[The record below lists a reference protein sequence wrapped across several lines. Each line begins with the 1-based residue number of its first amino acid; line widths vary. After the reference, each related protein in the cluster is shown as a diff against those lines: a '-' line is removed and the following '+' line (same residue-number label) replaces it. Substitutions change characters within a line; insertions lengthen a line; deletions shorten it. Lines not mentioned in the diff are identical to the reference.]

1 MNRGFQLKIFTSYNN
16 FIKSIQLMKKQLF
29 KKLFSR
35 NKDNNIHPED
45 NNQTIEDLKIG
56 ILQNIGK
63 CVVHFQIVEMQLY
76 NILKQSTKADLSTDN
91 ELLKVLEKDTMGRL
105 KNLLKDN
112 VVLPTEFETK
122 LSLFVDKR
130 NEIIHGLIKS
140 DDFSLDDPIML
151 ASTFYRIYNIR
162 QEARELSIF
171 FSDVNF
177 EVFKGKIDISQHKK
191 LTTIITEMYSKNN

>member
-1 MNRGFQLKIFTSYNN
+1 
-16 FIKSIQLMKKQLF
+16 MKKQLF